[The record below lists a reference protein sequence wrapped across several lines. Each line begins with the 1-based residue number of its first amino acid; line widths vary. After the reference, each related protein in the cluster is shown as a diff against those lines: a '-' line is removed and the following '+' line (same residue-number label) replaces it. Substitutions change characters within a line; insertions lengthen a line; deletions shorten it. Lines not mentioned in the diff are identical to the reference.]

1 MERMEKMY
9 VSSKIT
15 LRVLYVVVRVLG
27 PGVRDADVGVKLL
40 DAAVNVDAARG
51 VLQLVARVV

>member
-1 MERMEKMY
+1 MEKMY

-27 PGVRDADVGVKLL
+27 PGVRDADVGVQLL